1 MRDLSTLIAFV
12 INFLIIFSYSTKRDN
27 FEPEDGKYG
36 IEVVTTSYGIDFQI
50 IITVLGNI

>member
-12 INFLIIFSYSTKRDN
+12 INFLIIFSYSAKRDDS
-27 FEPEDGKYG
+27 EPENGAYG
-36 IEVVTTSYGIDFQI
+36 IQVVTTIYGIDFQI